1 MIKRKNK
8 IPEGQ
13 ISDNNYHVFYL
24 DENTLLAPL
33 AFSRII
39 LESFRNLS
47 FIKLF
52 KLYEF
57 FYLKGKLYQDIMN
70 FPLQCVD
77 IFLKF
82 FTM

>member
-1 MIKRKNK
+1 MVKRKNK

-13 ISDNNYHVFYL
+13 ISDNNYDVFYL
-24 DENTLLAPL
+24 DENTLLPPL
-33 AFSRII
+33 PFSRII
-39 LESFRNLS
+39 LESFRKLS

-57 FYLKGKLYQDIMN
+57 FYLKGKLYQDIMH
-70 FPLQCVD
+70 FQLQCVD